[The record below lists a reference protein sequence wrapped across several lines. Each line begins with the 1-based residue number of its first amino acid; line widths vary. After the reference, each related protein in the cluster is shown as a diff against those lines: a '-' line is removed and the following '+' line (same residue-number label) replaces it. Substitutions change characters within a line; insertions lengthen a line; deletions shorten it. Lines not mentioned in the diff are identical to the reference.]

1 MNPLTLL
8 LDLWVPLL
16 AAAADESPAPED
28 YKAGWLGLAVFV
40 GLAIAVALLM
50 ISLTRHLRKARDNA
64 DHGVFDSGDK
74 PPRRTSP

>member
-16 AAAADESPAPED
+16 AAGADETPAPED

-40 GLAIAVALLM
+40 ALAVAVALLM

-64 DHGVFDSGDK
+64 DHGVFDDK
-74 PPRRTSP
+74 PRRPTS